1 MLPDEQ
7 EVQDLK
13 LDMGLLKKDVEWT
26 NEICHKLSESL
37 TKLQEVNINIMQM
50 ITLHEHRHEQHEK
63 SEKDMKDD
71 IKELHSRIT
80 TINRELH
87 ERIDQVEKHITDRL
101 DDIRSDLAT
110 HKQQD
115 KKTIITE
122 LSEVER
128 WKWIILG
135 AVMSA
140 GFILG
145 KLELSS
151 ILSFIK

>member
-13 LDMGLLKKDVEWT
+13 LGVGLLKKDVEWT
-26 NEICHKLSESL
+26 NEICHKLSESID
-37 TKLQEVNINIMQM
+37 KLQEVNVNILRM
-50 ITLHEHRHEQHEK
+50 ITLHEQKHDQHEK

>member
-7 EVQDLK
+7 ELQDLK
-13 LDMGLLKKDVEWT
+13 LDIGLLKKDIEWT
-26 NEICHKLSESL
+26 NEICHKLSESID
-37 TKLQEVNINIMQM
+37 KLQEVNVNILRM
-50 ITLHEHRHEQHEK
+50 ITLHEQKHDQHEK

-80 TINRELH
+80 TVTRELH

>member
-13 LDMGLLKKDVEWT
+13 LGVGLLKKDVEQT
-26 NEICHKLSESL
+26 DELCHKLSDSL
-37 TKLQEVNINIMQM
+37 TKLQEINVNLMQM
-50 ITLHEHRHEQHEK
+50 ITLHEQRHEQHEK
-63 SEKDMKDD
+63 SEYELKED

-80 TINRELH
+80 TVNREIH

-101 DDIRSDLAT
+101 DAIRSDLAR

-115 KKTIITE
+115 KKTIINE
-122 LSEVER
+122 LSEVEK
-128 WKWIILG
+128 WKWMILG
-135 AVMSA
+135 GVLVG

-145 KLELSS
+145 KIDITTLLSH
-151 ILSFIK
+151 IN

>member
-7 EVQDLK
+7 ELNDLK
-13 LDMGLLKKDVEWT
+13 LDIGLLTKDVEQT
-26 NEICHKLSESL
+26 NRLCEKLSESID
-37 TKLQEVNINIMQM
+37 KLQEVNVNILRM
-50 ITLHEHRHEQHEK
+50 ITLHEQRHDQHEK
-63 SEKDMKDD
+63 SENEMKED

-80 TINRELH
+80 TVTRELH
-87 ERIDQVEKHITDRL
+87 ERIDQVEHHITSRI
-101 DDIRSDLAT
+101 DDLRSDLLN
-110 HKQQD
+110 HKKED
-115 KKTIITE
+115 KKTILTE

-135 AVMSA
+135 AVMSS
-140 GFILG
+140 GFLLG

>member
-13 LDMGLLKKDVEWT
+13 LGIGLLKKDVEWT
-26 NEICHKLSESL
+26 NEICHKLSESID
-37 TKLQEVNINIMQM
+37 KLQEVNVNILRM
-50 ITLHEHRHEQHEK
+50 ITLHEQKHDQHEK

>member
-13 LDMGLLKKDVEWT
+13 LDIGLLKKDVEWT
-26 NEICHKLSESL
+26 NEICHKLSESID
-37 TKLQEVNINIMQM
+37 KLQEVNVNILRM
-50 ITLHEHRHEQHEK
+50 ITLHEQKHDQHEK
-63 SEKDMKDD
+63 SQKDMKDD

-80 TINRELH
+80 TVTRELH